1 MFLNITNLPLP
12 VCKTGVR
19 MVMMKMIMGNIT
31 NVLTVTVHTED
42 TAVDSHP
49 QAC

>member
-1 MFLNITNLPLP
+1 MFLNITNPPLP

-19 MVMMKMIMGNIT
+19 MAMMKMIMGNIT
-31 NVLTVTVHTED
+31 NVITVTED